1 MTTETTTAAKKNVA
15 SKKATKKVEKK
26 VAVKRDVPKIERAD
40 EKERTEAKNADL
52 SIPHLRILRAIAK
65 AGKPLSYRQIEAKT
79 GYYSTLTALLRKDNE
94 GSSGALGYTKEEMH
108 DIDGRD
114 VLTFAITAAGK
125 KVLEKAKAK

>member
-1 MTTETTTAAKKNVA
+1 MTTETTAVVAKKNV
-15 SKKATKKVEKK
+15 KKATKKVEKK
-26 VAVKRDVPKIERAD
+26 TPVKRDVPKIQRAD
-40 EKERTEAKNADL
+40 EKERAEAKAADL
-52 SIPHLRILRAIAK
+52 SIPHLRILRAIQKSGK
-65 AGKPLSYRQIEAKT
+65 ALSYRQIEAKT